1 MNEQLE
7 QLEQSV
13 SRILEE
19 YRALKVENDTLK
31 SALESS
37 RAETLAAKAECEQL
51 KNTQSQFESQKAES
65 EAKQAEFAQRLDAV
79 IGALQSGAG
88 R

>member
-31 SALESS
+31 AALESS
-37 RAETLAAKAECEQL
+37 RAETLAAKAECDQL
-51 KNTQSQFESQKAES
+51 KN
-65 EAKQAEFAQRLDAV
+65 AV
-79 IGALQSGAG
+79 AI
-88 R
+88 